1 MQYLYQQSLPQLFPK
16 DDEEDEDED
25 DLDEGLGDEGLIFP
39 PLFISENLSTFN
51 SLVESPLSFIENL
64 SSSQE
69 DDGCDEVFC
78 ANVYI
83 EKLSITYVCAYRI
96 LGRELR
102 VMLMVMLMVI
112 LMVMLMALTAAV
124 VVMMMTVGVIVQKQL
139 MLGAFQAGRK

>member
-16 DDEEDEDED
+16 DDQEDEDED
-25 DLDEGLGDEGLIFP
+25 DLDEGLGDEELIFP
-39 PLFISENLSTFN
+39 PLSISENLSTFN

-102 VMLMVMLMVI
+102 VMLMVMLMA
-112 LMVMLMALTAAV
+112 LMAAV
-124 VVMMMTVGVIVQKQL
+124 VVMMMTIGVIVQRQL

>member
-39 PLFISENLSTFN
+39 PLSISENLSTFN

-102 VMLMVMLMVI
+102 VMLMVMLMA
-112 LMVMLMALTAAV
+112 LMAAV
-124 VVMMMTVGVIVQKQL
+124 VVMMMTIGVIVQRQL

>member
-1 MQYLYQQSLPQLFPK
+1 MQYLYQQSIPQLFPK
-16 DDEEDEDED
+16 DEEDEDED

-39 PLFISENLSTFN
+39 PLSISENLSTFN

-69 DDGCDEVFC
+69 GDGCDEVDC

-83 EKLSITYVCAYRI
+83 EKLLITYACAYRI

-102 VMLMVMLMVI
+102 VMLMTLM
-112 LMVMLMALTAAV
+112 AAV
-124 VVMMMTVGVIVQKQL
+124 VVMMMTIRVIVQRQL
-139 MLGAFQAGRK
+139 MLGAFQVGRK

>member
-25 DLDEGLGDEGLIFP
+25 DLDEGLGDEELIFP
-39 PLFISENLSTFN
+39 PLSISENLSTFN

-102 VMLMVMLMVI
+102 VMLMVMLMA
-112 LMVMLMALTAAV
+112 LMAAV
-124 VVMMMTVGVIVQKQL
+124 VVMMMTIGVIVQRQL